1 MKEYTEKRAGE
12 VFIEP
17 VASASDFYK
26 FIDANKEELGFDSSE
41 FHDHC
46 LDNMFDEG
54 SLSSRYS
61 QEWCK
66 QVINKEG
73 HAAQEYWDKTR
84 AYYPAIL
91 LLMERY
97 ELKTIRFACD
107 W

>member
-1 MKEYTEKRAGE
+1 MTQYTDNKTAE

-17 VASASDFYK
+17 VASASDFYQ
-26 FIDANKEELGFDSSE
+26 FIDANQEELGFDSSE

-46 LDNMFDEG
+46 LDSMFSEG
-54 SLSSRYS
+54 KLSSRYS

-66 QVINKEG
+66 QVINKEESG
-73 HAAQEYWDKTR
+73 AGEYWDKTR
-84 AYYPAIL
+84 TYYPAIL

-97 ELKTIRFACD
+97 ELKTIRFDCD